1 MTKTR
6 QDFISGRIQ
15 AGQVK
20 IVSPVDLAAPA
31 AAPTQP
37 QQKSDDNA
45 RPQPRP
51 QPRAYSSVNR
61 YRGKLVKIQ
70 MNNGQ
75 TIYGILA
82 EVWQYEI
89 VVHTDVNVVVVMK
102 HAICT
107 IEEVGTN
114 LEPVPE
120 QEPTATTP
128 IPNE

>member
-6 QDFISGRIQ
+6 QDFIRDRIQ

-20 IVSPVDLAAPA
+20 IVSPADLLAPA

-37 QQKSDDNA
+37 QQKSDDKA
-45 RPQPRP
+45 RPEPRP
-51 QPRAYSSVNR
+51 QPRAYSPVNR

-75 TIYGILA
+75 TISGILV

-89 VVHTDVNVVVVMK
+89 VVHTDINAVVVMK

-107 IEEVGTN
+107 IEEVRTEQ
-114 LEPVPE
+114 EPVPE
-120 QEPTATTP
+120 QEPTASTP
-128 IPNE
+128 TPNE